1 MLRPACPAYIRCEAG
16 ALFFAW
22 GMRQNVAD
30 RVGFEPTVRLH
41 VRLISSQVHST
52 TLPPVRVLRRGAKT
66 QKYNRFSAKRPSSSS
81 VCQEAYG
88 LWLMP
93 PVGTRGYFVVPEI
106 FISAVICAFHAAK
119 SHSFRTPRLS
129 FKRSPGRLAAK
140 AGQNR
145 RGIVPFARHK
155 KIALRKGTPF
165 LAIMR
170 SSHLML

>member
-1 MLRPACPAYIRCEAG
+1 MAEQADVIYAIILANIGQAVLL
-16 ALFFAW
+16 LF
-22 GMRQNVAD
+22 
-30 RVGFEPTVRLH
+30 VGLVL
-41 VRLISSQVHST
+41 
-52 TLPPVRVLRRGAKT
+52 LPLLAAIVRVTRSILG
-66 QKYNRFSAKRPSSSS
+66 PSVLVMAS
-81 VCQEAYG
+81 
-88 LWLMP
+88 
-93 PVGTRGYFVVPEI
+93 FVVPEI

>member
-1 MLRPACPAYIRCEAG
+1 MAALEWRWAHSFPIGSSLEDRRPQYKYFKRDVLNPAIKEINA
-16 ALFFAW
+16 
-22 GMRQNVAD
+22 
-30 RVGFEPTVRLH
+30 
-41 VRLISSQVHST
+41 ST
-52 TLPPVRVLRRGAKT
+52 DG
-66 QKYNRFSAKRPSSSS
+66 QI
-81 VCQEAYG
+81 
-88 LWLMP
+88 
-93 PVGTRGYFVVPEI
+93 VVPEI